1 MLSLDTQLS
10 ILIHL
15 ARADHSVSPEELNI
29 IKKTGQENGLNTTQI
44 EALIASPKSIGDL
57 HLLPNEEKLECLIG
71 LIRLM
76 KIDRKIYQKE
86 IDFCEKIALK
96 LGYRPK
102 VVVELSAYIYTSENI
117 HSNRGLLEDIID
129 KYYINEA

>member
-57 HLLPNEEKLECLIG
+57 HLLPKEEKLECLIL
-71 LIRLM
+71 LINTISM
-76 KIDRKIYQKE
+76 KLRISKTDLSICYQ
-86 IDFCEKIALK
+86 
-96 LGYRPK
+96 G
-102 VVVELSAYIYTSENI
+102 
-117 HSNRGLLEDIID
+117 
-129 KYYINEA
+129 